1 MKGINGGSDKK
12 ELLLF
17 ITNISLINKI
27 MSKTLTPAKLLAA
40 ILLLMVV
47 IHATGEQVS
56 LLRSRL
62 RGTENNAVVQTRL
75 RPVVPAAPIMPT
87 VLLF

>member
-1 MKGINGGSDKK
+1 MNGINERSAKK
-12 ELLLF
+12 ELLLL

-27 MSKTLTPAKLLAA
+27 MSKTLNPAKLFAA

-47 IHATGEQVS
+47 MHATGGQVS
-56 LLRSRL
+56 LLRPRL
-62 RGTENNAVVQTRL
+62 QGTEKNALVQTRL
-75 RPVVPAAPIMPT
+75 RPVVPAEPIMPT